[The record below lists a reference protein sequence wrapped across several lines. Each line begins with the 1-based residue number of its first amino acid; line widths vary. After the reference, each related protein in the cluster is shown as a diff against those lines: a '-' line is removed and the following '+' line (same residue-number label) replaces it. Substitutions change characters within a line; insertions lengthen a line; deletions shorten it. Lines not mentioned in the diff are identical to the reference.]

1 MPEKRACTR
10 CGELLPEE
18 AFPFH
23 KTSHKRLK
31 ECAVCRG
38 IRAEYE
44 STGKPLPWAICP
56 GARGEPCGKEIR
68 NRTRDRCALCHRKAN
83 RLPRGAPRSASRPK
97 VAKPTDTHPREEYM
111 HRPELMRVKLRN

>member
-1 MPEKRACTR
+1 MTEKRPCTR

-23 KTSHKRLK
+23 KTTHKRLK
-31 ECAVCRG
+31 ECAVCRAM
-38 IRAEYE
+38 RADYE
-44 STGKPLPWAICP
+44 SARKPRPWAICP
-56 GARGEPCGKEIR
+56 GARGEPCGKEVR
-68 NRTRDRCALCHRKAN
+68 NRTRDRCAQCHRRAN
-83 RLPRGAPRSASRPK
+83 RPAREAPRPK